1 MATDW
6 SKLTVVDL
14 RAELKRRGLDTKG
27 VKAAL
32 VERLEEAD
40 GDAKVQE
47 PPSEEAPAASEA
59 ATPVADAGGVAVA
72 KPDAPVDP
80 TPNPQSNGGE
90 SQEPSVPPTEVAVD
104 EKKRKR
110 RSVSPPPSNVD
121 TPRKRPK
128 QDPAESLNTENTTKA
143 VVQEEDASTPRDLP
157 AEGASQSGAAV
168 APVTS
173 SQPLPGEAV
182 SVGNQPQTMDHDE
195 VVDYGDDSLVEQHD
209 AKPETAQEVAAT
221 KMDVDTDV
229 KKHGD
234 QPTSSNR
241 SKRDIRDKDDSLL
254 EPAHHPAT
262 DSLYIG
268 NLMRP
273 LRTESVE
280 DHLIELASAPGEA
293 PDPSVVT
300 TFFLDSIRTHVL
312 VQFSTVAA
320 ASRVRSALHGRVWP
334 DERNRKKLWVD
345 YVPSGQVRDWI
356 DKEEAETER
365 LSSGGGSRGGVPRW
379 EVVYHKDGGIT
390 VATHQIAA
398 PDSKAPPTGPAASR
412 SGFPANAPTG
422 PAIREHPG
430 IESAPSG
437 PRSMQPIRAGGGRAG
452 GGGDMRANSYQ
463 GTRATPSLSWQSVSP
478 ELARRRLANL
488 DQYVSHDPARDV
500 TGDHHRYSF
509 TRSDQFID
517 RGPETFVGIRPP
529 FRDRRG
535 PMGGGGGGGGGGGP
549 RGGASGPGGGNASGS
564 GPGSGSHRA
573 PLPPQSFEAP
583 APRRRGGRRRHG
595 GGPALGPGGRFGE
608 GGRFG
613 DGRPPRYEDFRYRP
627 GDNDHRSDRR

>member
-1 MATDW
+1 MATEW
-6 SKLTVVDL
+6 GKLTVFDL
-14 RAELKRRGLDTKG
+14 RAELKRRGLDAKG
-27 VKAAL
+27 VKAVL

-40 GDAKVQE
+40 SGDLDQE
-47 PPSEEAPAASEA
+47 PPSEEPPAAGEDA
-59 ATPVADAGGVAVA
+59 IADAGGAGVA

-80 TPNPQSNGGE
+80 TPDPQSNGGV
-90 SQEPSVPPTEVAVD
+90 SQTPSVPPTEVLVD

-121 TPRKRPK
+121 TPRKRPR
-128 QDPAESLNTENTTKA
+128 QDPAETLKAESAAKA
-143 VVQEEDASTPRDLP
+143 VVQEDASAPQDLP
-157 AEGASQSGAAV
+157 AESASQSGAAV
-168 APVTS
+168 DPVT
-173 SQPLPGEAV
+173 SQPLPSEPV
-182 SVGNQPQTMDHDE
+182 SADNQAQTTDQDE
-195 VVDYGDDSLVEQHD
+195 VVDYGDDSLVEKHD
-209 AKPETAQEVAAT
+209 VKPEPAQEASAT
-221 KMDVDTDV
+221 RMDIDTDV
-229 KKHGD
+229 KKERD
-234 QPTSSNR
+234 ERSIPNR
-241 SKRDIRDKDDSLL
+241 SVRNIRDDDDALL
-254 EPAHHPAT
+254 EPALHPAT

-280 DHLIELASAPGEA
+280 AHIVELAAARGEA
-293 PDPSVVT
+293 LDPSVVT
-300 TFFLDSIRTHVL
+300 AFWLDSIRTHVL
-312 VQFSTVAA
+312 VQFRTVTA
-320 ASRVRSALHGRVWP
+320 ASRVRSALHGRIWP
-334 DERNRKKLWVD
+334 DERNRKTLWVD

-365 LSSGGGSRGGVPRW
+365 LSSGGSRGGVPRW

-398 PDSKAPPTGPAASR
+398 SDSKAPPSAPASSR
-412 SGFPANAPTG
+412 SSFPANAPTG
-422 PAIREHPG
+422 PAMREHTG

-437 PRSMQPIRAGGGRAG
+437 PRSMQPPQPSGGRLG

-463 GTRATPSLSWQSVSP
+463 GTRATPRLAWQPVSSD
-478 ELARRRLANL
+478 LARRRLANL
-488 DQYVSHDPARDV
+488 DEFVSHDPTRDV
-500 TGDHHRYSF
+500 SGDHHRYSF

-535 PMGGGGGGGGGGGP
+535 PMGGGGGGGGPRGGGP
-549 RGGASGPGGGNASGS
+549 PGGGNASGS
-564 GPGSGSHRA
+564 GSGSGSHRA

-595 GGPALGPGGRFGE
+595 GGGGGGGGGGPPLGPGGRFGE